1 MISKKIIVIVAIIM
15 VFLTGCSAGNS
26 SDNQKDIKVEHKE
39 SSTTINTNESSTRMN
54 TNESKET
61 AKMDQVNETRL
72 VDNQI
77 RVTVGSSSFIVNL
90 EDNETAKE
98 LREMLID
105 EDLTIPAEN
114 YGGFEKVCQ
123 LGKTLPR
130 KDEDI
135 TTEAGDVMLYS
146 GNQIVFFYGSNS
158 WAYTKLGKVEESS
171 IEELERVLS
180 GAETEVTLSVK

>member
-1 MISKKIIVIVAIIM
+1 MLKKYIVVIAFLLL
-15 VFLTGCSAGNS
+15 FLTGCRANNS

-61 AKMDQVNETRL
+61 AKMEQVNETRL
-72 VDNQI
+72 ADNQI
-77 RVTVGSSSFIVNL
+77 RVTVGTSSFIVNL

-98 LREMLID
+98 LRELLID
-105 EDLTIPAEN
+105 KDLTISAEN

-130 KDEDI
+130 KDEEI

-146 GNQIVFFYGSNS
+146 GNQIVFFYGTNS

-171 IEELERVLS
+171 LEELEKVLS
-180 GAETEVTLSVK
+180 GLETEVTLSVK

>member
-15 VFLTGCSAGNS
+15 VFLTGCSADDS

-61 AKMDQVNETRL
+61 AKMEQVNETRL
-72 VDNQI
+72 ADNQI

-90 EDNETAKE
+90 EDNETANT
-98 LREMLID
+98 LREILTD

-135 TTEAGDVMLYS
+135 TTEAGDVMLYNR
-146 GNQIVFFYGSNS
+146 NQIVFFYGSNS

-180 GAETEVTLSVK
+180 GSETEVTLSVK